1 MAHPAP
7 RRWYPIT
14 FTVAALVLLPLS
26 VLLLSWLE
34 IDREIWSHLW
44 DTQLPRL
51 LGNTLTLVLGVGI
64 GVTLLG
70 VSLAWLTSLCEF
82 PGRRWLD
89 WALMLPFAIP
99 AYVLAF
105 VFVGLLDFAGPV
117 QSLLREWFGSGLRLP
132 RVRSTGGVILV
143 LVLVFYPYV
152 YLLARSAFIAQ
163 GKGLM
168 EAARVLGLSPW
179 QAFLRVALPMARPA
193 IGAGLALAVMET
205 LADFGAVSVFNF
217 DTFTT
222 AIYKTW
228 YGFYSL
234 SSAAQLA
241 SLLLLGV
248 CLVLLGER
256 HTRGRAKAASER
268 PRGAPLYRLR
278 GARALAASA
287 WCGLVFLCAF
297 VIPVA
302 QLVVWFW
309 RQGRFDLDER
319 YWDLIG
325 HTLTLGGIAALAT
338 VAVALLLAFAV
349 RLAPTRAI
357 RGAVGL
363 GNLGY
368 ALPGSV
374 LAVSIMLAFS
384 WLDNHWVIPLSSAL
398 GGAGKPLLLGG
409 IAALATVAVA
419 LLLAF
424 AVRLAPTRAIRG
436 AVGLGNLGYALPGSV
451 LAVSIMLAFSWLD
464 NHWVIPLSSALGGA
478 GKPLLLGSLFALL
491 LAYLIRFM
499 AVAYGPLESGL
510 ARIRPSLP
518 EASRSLG
525 VGGPLLFLRVYLPLL
540 LPASLS
546 AALLVFVDVLKEMPA
561 TLLMRPF
568 GWDTLAVR
576 IFEMTSEGEWARAS
590 LPALTLV
597 LVGLLP
603 VVGLIRRSAH
613 HSDR

>member
-1 MAHPAP
+1 MSHHLQ
-7 RRWYPIT
+7 RRWYPLP
-14 FTVAALVLLPLS
+14 FLVAALVLLPLS
-26 VLLLSWLE
+26 VLLLSWGSV
-34 IDREIWSHLW
+34 DTEIWAHLW

-51 LGNTLTLVLGVGI
+51 LGNTLVLVAGVGV
-64 GVTLLG
+64 GVVLLG

-117 QSLLREWFGSGLRLP
+117 QSLAREWFGTGLRFP
-132 RVRSTGGVILV
+132 RVRSTGGVIVV

-152 YLLARSAFIAQ
+152 YLLARSAFLAQ

-168 EAARVLGLSPW
+168 EAARVLGQTPW
-179 QAFLRVALPMARPA
+179 QAFWRVALPMARPA
-193 IGAGLALAVMET
+193 IGAGLALALMET
-205 LADFGAVSVFNF
+205 LADFGAVAVFNF

-234 SSAAQLA
+234 SSATQLA
-241 SLLLLGV
+241 SLLLLAV
-248 CLVLLGER
+248 MLVLYGER
-256 HTRGRAKAASER
+256 RARGISRPSSER
-268 PRGAPLYRLR
+268 PRGRVLYQLH
-278 GARALAASA
+278 GWKAAAASA

-297 VIPVA
+297 VIPVL
-302 QLVVWFW
+302 QLLVWFW
-309 RQGRFDLDER
+309 QRGRFDLDER
-319 YWDLIG
+319 YLSLIL
-325 HTLTLGGIAALAT
+325 HTLSLGGLAALIT
-338 VAVALLLAFAV
+338 VAVAMLLAFAR
-349 RLAPTRAI
+349 RLAPTRPI
-357 RGAVGL
+357 RSAVGL
-363 GNLGY
+363 ANLGY

-384 WLDNHWVIPLSSAL
+384 FLDRHLVIPLSA
-398 GGAGKPLLLGG
+398 
-409 IAALATVAVA
+409 
-419 LLLAF
+419 
-424 AVRLAPTRAIRG
+424 
-436 AVGLGNLGYALPGSV
+436 
-451 LAVSIMLAFSWLD
+451 W
-464 NHWVIPLSSALGGA
+464 LGGA

-491 LAYLIRFM
+491 LAYLVRFL
-499 AVAYGPLESGL
+499 AVAYGPLESSL

-525 VGGPLLFLRVYLPLL
+525 VGGPRLFFSVYLPLL
-540 LPASLS
+540 LPGTLS

-576 IFEMTSEGEWARAS
+576 VFEMTSEGEWARAA

-603 VVGLIRRSAH
+603 VIGLIRRSARQIGH
-613 HSDR
+613 

>member
-248 CLVLLGER
+248 YLVLLGER

-325 HTLTLGGIAALAT
+325 HTLT
-338 VAVALLLAFAV
+338 
-349 RLAPTRAI
+349 
-357 RGAVGL
+357 
-363 GNLGY
+363 
-368 ALPGSV
+368 
-374 LAVSIMLAFS
+374 
-384 WLDNHWVIPLSSAL
+384 
-398 GGAGKPLLLGG
+398 LGG

>member
-1 MAHPAP
+1 MAHPAQ
-7 RRWYPIT
+7 RRWYPLV
-14 FTVAALVLLPLS
+14 FAVAALVLLPLS
-26 VLLLSWLE
+26 VLLLSWQTV
-34 IDREIWSHLW
+34 DQQIWSHLW
-44 DTQLPRL
+44 ETQMPRL
-51 LGNTLTLVLGVGI
+51 LGNTLTLVLGVGV

-105 VFVGLLDFAGPV
+105 VFVGLLDFSGPV
-117 QSLLREWFGSGLRLP
+117 QTLLREWFGAGLRLP

-152 YLLARSAFIAQ
+152 YLLARTAFLAQ

-168 EAARVLGLSPW
+168 EAARVLGQTPW
-179 QAFLRVALPMARPA
+179 QAFWRVALPMARPA
-193 IGAGLALAVMET
+193 IGAGVALALMET
-205 LADFGAVSVFNF
+205 LADFGAVAVFNF

-228 YGFYSL
+228 YGFFSL

-241 SLLLLGV
+241 SLLLLAV
-248 CLVLLGER
+248 MLVLYGER
-256 HTRGRAKAASER
+256 RARGASRSGNER
-268 PRGAPLYRLR
+268 PRGKALYPLH
-278 GARALAASA
+278 GIKALAATS
-287 WCGLVFLCAF
+287 WCVLVFACAF
-297 VIPVA
+297 VIPLL
-302 QLVVWFW
+302 QLLVWFW
-309 RQGRFDLDER
+309 QRGRFDLDER
-319 YWDLIG
+319 YAGLIL
-325 HTLTLGGIAALAT
+325 HTLYLGAMAALIT
-338 VAVALLLAFAV
+338 VSVALLLAFAR

-357 RGAVGL
+357 RSGVSLA
-363 GNLGY
+363 NLGY

-384 WLDNHWVIPLSSAL
+384 YLDRELVIPLS
-398 GGAGKPLLLGG
+398 G
-409 IAALATVAVA
+409 
-419 LLLAF
+419 
-424 AVRLAPTRAIRG
+424 
-436 AVGLGNLGYALPGSV
+436 
-451 LAVSIMLAFSWLD
+451 W
-464 NHWVIPLSSALGGA
+464 LGGA
-478 GKPLLLGSLFALL
+478 GKPLLLGSLAALL
-491 LAYLIRFM
+491 LAYLVRFI
-499 AVAYGPLESGL
+499 AVAYGPLESSL

-525 VGGPLLFLRVYLPLL
+525 VGGPRLFFKVYLPLL
-540 LPASLS
+540 LPGTLS

-576 IFEMTSEGEWARAS
+576 IFEMTSEGEWSRAA

-603 VVGLIRRSAH
+603 VIGLIRRSAH
-613 HSDR
+613 RIG